1 MSAETKAAIRETFPG
16 IDEIAGQNM
25 KAVVLKSWARAMS
38 ECEFERLEDIPFSV
52 TDTGVNLVDHIN
64 WVLEAALS
72 MASLLEKSMGV
83 KVNRDLL
90 IAAVLLHDLGKAYEY
105 RSTGKGFG
113 KTEIGNGFMHGFW
126 GAHVSI
132 LEGANLELTH
142 LISTHCFVS
151 PVPPRLLEGVILHYA
166 DLAHADLVMFQ
177 NNLPL
182 FLAKKTPGNAT

>member
-1 MSAETKAAIRETFPG
+1 MTTENQVIVRKTFPG
-16 IDEIAGQNM
+16 VDDIADQDM
-25 KAVVLKSWARAMS
+25 RSVVLRAWGRAIS

-52 TDTGVNLVDHIN
+52 TATGVSLVDHVN
-64 WVLEAALS
+64 WVLEVSLN

-105 RSTGKGFG
+105 RNAGTGYE
-113 KTEIGNGFMHGFW
+113 KTEIGKGFMHGFW

-132 LEGANLELTH
+132 LEGAPLELSH

-151 PVPPRLLEGVILHYA
+151 PVQPQLLEGVILHYA
-166 DLAHADLVMFQ
+166 DLAHADVVMFQ

-182 FLAKKTPGNAT
+182 FLAQKH